1 MSVWPSVASHHPA
14 LAGENG
20 ELVSV
25 RVCVDPRLLEKLLEA
40 LSYASFPIN
49 PQIYHKAGFRRLY
62 PDGRSDLSPTTL
74 VEFPAYSG
82 HLPEMHEV
90 LSRYGFPVEAVFV
103 RSMLEDIQEN
113 QDIHPAP
120 KGTPYHAVV
129 ITRQMAAPA

>member
-1 MSVWPSVASHHPA
+1 MSVWPSVASNHPA

-25 RVCVDPRLLEKLLEA
+25 RVCVDPRLLEQLLEA

-49 PQIYHKAGFRRLY
+49 PQIYHKAGIRRLY

-82 HLPEMHEV
+82 HLPEMRQV
-90 LSRYGFPVEAVFV
+90 LSRYGFPAEAVLV

-113 QDIHPAP
+113 QDIHPPPA
-120 KGTPYHAVV
+120 GASYHAVV
-129 ITRQMAAPA
+129 ITRHLTAVA